1 MVLKEAFRYQNYLSS
16 LIREAKNYLNKRDFI
31 TTTKQEH
38 NRNKVNP
45 EADNE
50 TVEVKSPYNVEFTPM
65 QLVNF
70 IMKAIAEKE
79 KLSASIVSAKR
90 SVDFD
95 IDAALEMNR
104 EKQQYI
110 TSLEYLDGIRSI
122 SKNSRGQ
129 DYRFDNNG
137 EQKLYYYPM
146 TEIVTIN
153 YDRNNIRGLI
163 KKLRKETDE
172 VSTKLD
178 LIKVNTEV
186 DYTPIWDILTPLEE
200 VVLS

>member
-1 MVLKEAFRYQNYLSS
+1 MVLKEAFRYQNYLSD
-16 LIREAKNYLNKRDFI
+16 LIRQAKNYLNKRDFI

-50 TVEVKSPYNVEFTPM
+50 TVEVKSQYNVEFTPM

-79 KLSASIVSAKR
+79 KLSAAIVSAKR

-110 TSLEYLDGIRSI
+110 TSLEYLDGIRST
-122 SKNSRGQ
+122 SKDSRGQ

-153 YDRNNIRGLI
+153 YDRNDIRGLI

>member
-1 MVLKEAFRYQNYLSS
+1 MVLKEAFRYQNYLSN
-16 LIREAKNYLNKRDFI
+16 LIRQAENYLNKRDFI

-79 KLSASIVSAKR
+79 KLSVAIVTAKNSAE
-90 SVDFD
+90 FD

-110 TSLEYLDGIRSI
+110 TVLEHMDGIRST
-122 SKNSRGQ
+122 SKDSRGQ

-153 YDRNNIRGLI
+153 YDRNDIRGLI

>member
-45 EADNE
+45 QADNE
-50 TVEVKSPYNVEFTPM
+50 VVQVKSPYNVEFTPM
-65 QLVNF
+65 QLINF

-79 KLSASIVSAKR
+79 KLSASIVAAKH
-90 SVDFD
+90 SVGFD

-104 EKQQYI
+104 EKQEIISILTYI
-110 TSLEYLDGIRSI
+110 DSFKSTSKDIQG
-122 SKNSRGQ
+122 K
-129 DYRFDNNG
+129 DYRFDING
-137 EQKLYYYPM
+137 EQKPYIYPV
-146 TEIVTIN
+146 TEITTIN
-153 YDRNNIRGLI
+153 FDRNDVRGLI

-172 VSTKLD
+172 ISTKLD